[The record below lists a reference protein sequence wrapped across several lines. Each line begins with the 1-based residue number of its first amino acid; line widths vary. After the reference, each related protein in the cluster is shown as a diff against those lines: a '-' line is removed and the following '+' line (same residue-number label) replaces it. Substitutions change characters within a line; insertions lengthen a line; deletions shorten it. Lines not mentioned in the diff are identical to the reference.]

1 MTASNIIPLSL
12 VRPGSLVRIIRVEGG
27 RGAFRR
33 LFELGIIPGETIR
46 VVFNDAGPVVVER
59 GGTRFAIGRG
69 LAAKILVEVVG

>member
-1 MTASNIIPLSL
+1 
-12 VRPGSLVRIIRVEGG
+12 VRVVEVRGG

-33 LFELGIIPGETIR
+33 LFELGIIPGQTLK